1 MPFAARF
8 VTAARFV
15 SNSMHCLHVLSPRG
29 DRSCRKVH
37 SLHDL
42 SALRQYHCTLSFLF
56 PRCVC
61 VCVCMRACTSVCVC
75 ACMRLCVCV
84 CVRARAY
91 MCLLECVHAYLCLRA
106 CVRACVCVCARARVC
121 VCVCVCVHACCVV
134 LCYSRNMFKKT
145 KLAPSPICNCGL
157 VDPLNINCRD
167 AHFCRQQE
175 QMCGQQQSSYT
186 SNSTAARRNWRRQLQ
201 SSCRLDS
208 HCSGDREEEEEIP
221 VTFSVKLEFCI
232 ALSRLQ
238 GFCCL

>member
-1 MPFAARF
+1 MTNRVKRSIRCTFCHAFA
-8 VTAARFV
+8 
-15 SNSMHCLHVLSPRG
+15 SNATIC
-29 DRSCRKVH
+29 RSS
-37 SLHDL
+37 SL
-42 SALRQYHCTLSFLF
+42 Y
-56 PRCVC
+56 
-61 VCVCMRACTSVCVC
+61 VCVC

-91 MCLLECVHAYLCLRA
+91 MCLRACVHAYMCVRA
-106 CVRACVCVCARARVC
+106 CVRACVCGCARARVC

-175 QMCGQQQSSYT
+175 QMCGQQQSTYT
-186 SNSTAARRNWRRQLQ
+186 PNSTAARRNCRRQLH
-201 SSCRLDS
+201 SSCGLDS
-208 HCSGDREEEEEIP
+208 QCSGDREEEEEIP